1 MSLLNYKCPSCGAS
15 ITYDPNSDMG
25 HCEYCGNSFTLGEL
39 EDYAKKEAA
48 KEAGKEAK
56 LDQSEEEI
64 LSYTCDNCG
73 AEVVSDTTTS
83 ATFCYY
89 CHSPVILKRQLAG
102 DFKPNY
108 IIPFAIDKKK
118 AQETFLSW
126 AKKQKYVPA
135 SFTESSHLEKITGIY
150 LPYWMG
156 DAKTDVNVAGI
167 GTRTNVYTRGSTE
180 YTEHEDYSVEA
191 RGVFDIKN
199 IPELAFTQIDAD
211 LVKSIDDFS
220 GAELRDFNMLYL
232 SGFFSERFDID
243 KDQARKSIL
252 DRASDYANSYV
263 EGQFSGYDSV
273 RKTQNQVKT
282 DIEKMNYVLLPT
294 WVLTYQYQGKNY
306 VYMLN
311 GVNGQAYGELPVD
324 NVKLGISSGL
334 IFAVISALVILGGL
348 LIW

>member
-15 ITYDPNSDMG
+15 ITYDPNKDMG
-25 HCEYCGNSFTLGEL
+25 HCEYCGSTFTLEEL
-39 EDYAKKEAA
+39 EDYAKEMEEASPA
-48 KEAGKEAK
+48 S
-56 LDQSEEEI
+56 QSEEEI

-89 CHSPVILKRQLAG
+89 CHSPVILQRQLAG
-102 DFKPNY
+102 DFKPDY

-126 AKKQKYVPA
+126 ASKQKYVPA
-135 SFTESSHLEKITGIY
+135 SFTDSSHLEKITGLY

-156 DAKTDVNVAGI
+156 DAKTDVNVSGI
-167 GTRTNVYTRGSTE
+167 GTRTKVYTQGSTE

-199 IPELAFTQIDAD
+199 IPELAFTQIDGD
-211 LVKSIDDFS
+211 LVKSVDDFTS
-220 GAELRDFNMLYL
+220 AELRDFSMLYL
-232 SGFFSERFDID
+232 SGFFSERYDID
-243 KDQARKSIL
+243 RDKAENKIL
-252 DRASDYANSYV
+252 TRAKDYAKSYV
-263 EGQFSGYDSV
+263 DGQFSGYDSV
-273 RKTQNQVKT
+273 RKTQDQVDT
-282 DIEKMNYVLLPT
+282 NIDRMSYVLMPT
-294 WVLTYQYQGKNY
+294 WVLTYQYLDKNY

-311 GVNGQAYGELPVD
+311 GVTGKAYGELPID
-324 NVKLGISSGL
+324 KVKLGITSGL
-334 IFAVISALVILGGL
+334 IFGVITGLMILGGL